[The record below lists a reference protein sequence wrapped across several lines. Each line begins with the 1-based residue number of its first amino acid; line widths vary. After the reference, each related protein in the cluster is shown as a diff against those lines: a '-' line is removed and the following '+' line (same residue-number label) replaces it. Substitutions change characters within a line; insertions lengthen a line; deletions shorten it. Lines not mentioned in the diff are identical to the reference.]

1 MKNYKQKE
9 IDTTVRRGHKTTTVK
24 EYMTKD
30 LITFKPGTPLKE
42 VVHSLLT
49 NKITGAPVLNERGE
63 VVGLIDDKDC
73 LKLMFDSLYHNLPVS
88 SKTTE
93 DYMSDMMKSVN
104 INTDIMDAA
113 NIFLTTPYKRLLVF
127 DDGGKLKGQI
137 SRHDILRAIEDIEW
151 GEK

>member
-9 IDTTVRRGHKTTTVK
+9 IDNSVRHGHKTTTVQ

-30 LITFKPGTPLKE
+30 LITFRPETPLKE
-42 VVHSLLT
+42 VVHSLLM
-49 NKITGAPVLNERGE
+49 NKITGAPVLNEKKE

-88 SKTTE
+88 SKTTK
-93 DYMSDMMKSVN
+93 DYMSDMMKSVK
-104 INTDIMDAA
+104 IDTDIMDAA

-127 DDGGKLKGQI
+127 DSSGKLKGQI

-151 GEK
+151 GKK